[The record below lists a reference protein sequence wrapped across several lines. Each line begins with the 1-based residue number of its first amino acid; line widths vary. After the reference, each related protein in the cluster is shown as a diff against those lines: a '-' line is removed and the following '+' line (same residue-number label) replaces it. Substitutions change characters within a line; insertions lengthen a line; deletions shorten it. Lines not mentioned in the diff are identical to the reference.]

1 VIWVVTSFQRARLR
15 ADSSASYA
23 SGAHGL

>member
-1 VIWVVTSFQRARLR
+1 MKITYRPFVLSVYPCQRA

-23 SGAHGL
+23 SG